1 MEPVGAAQTVKAEGF
16 VGLVGA
22 VQAEDVVVAAVVVSV
37 KAGWVRTAV
46 F

>member
-22 VQAEDVVVAAVVVSV
+22 VQAEDVVVAVVVSV